1 VIGARGQQFRNAASG
16 RVSLHARQQLLP
28 GHKLPNIIARSGPD
42 TLLVEQDGTAVSV
55 EFEPGTDAVWL
66 VGYPLAVGS
75 YLARGY
81 WSKPGHITTGRWSA
95 ALQAAE
101 MAFREHAAPD

>member
-1 VIGARGQQFRNAASG
+1 MRGNSSCQAT
-16 RVSLHARQQLLP
+16 
-28 GHKLPNIIARSGPD
+28 KLPNIIARSGPD

-81 WSKPGHITTGRWSA
+81 WSKPGHITTGRWRA